1 MFWLQPMT
9 HFKWSY
15 KMQGSKDIE
24 RTTRTRTKNADRVE
38 KLLEREKKKRAIGA
52 RAVSARINRPLR
64 RGLQSVG
71 IL

>member
-1 MFWLQPMT
+1 
-9 HFKWSY
+9 
-15 KMQGSKDIE
+15 MQGSKDIE

-38 KLLEREKKKRAIGA
+38 KLLEREKKKRAIEA
-52 RAVSARINRPLR
+52 RAGSARINRPLR